1 MNRKAIARRA
11 YEIAEDRARRDLSGA
26 ERQMKLRRLSAAYEA
41 RKEQLAFAEFVR
53 FHRLDRILGNM
64 AREHAEG
71 RVGSTPISMKGSA

>member
-11 YEIAEDRARRDLSGA
+11 YEIAADRACRDLSGT

-53 FHRLDRILGNM
+53 FHRLDLVLGSRAVEREM
-64 AREHAEG
+64 AAIA
-71 RVGSTPISMKGSA
+71 TPVSMKGAA